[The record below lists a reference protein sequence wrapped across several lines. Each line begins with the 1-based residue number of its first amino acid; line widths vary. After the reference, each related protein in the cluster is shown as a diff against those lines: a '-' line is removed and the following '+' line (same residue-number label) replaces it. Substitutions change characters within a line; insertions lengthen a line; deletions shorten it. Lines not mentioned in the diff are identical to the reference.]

1 MAGVGILG
9 AIGGTALG
17 IGTALIQHRLNEQS
31 ANKADQRTRQLY
43 HDLYSPAAQAEQIRR
58 AGLSLGLMYA
68 KGGLGGSGQSGAQ
81 AAGTSVNPV
90 NIDIMGTMLGLS
102 QKKNIDADTAKKEA
116 EKNEIISRTKE
127 TDQRILNLLEENKLT
142 IAKTAYQNL
151 VNLLTN
157 YDIKFKDETIETD
170 IEQRKVE
177 LAKMVEDYRTAYNN
191 AERSGIQLEIENSTA
206 AAKIKQE
213 MQKVIL
219 NDLEAQIKRSNLQ
232 INAAQLEKIQT
243 EIIEKRLTNAWID
256 IKNEEDINKL
266 RHDIQMDLYD
276 MDIKDRQQNY
286 NIAKGIMDSFLSVA
300 KIAIKG
306 QVLSTIK

>member
-1 MAGVGILG
+1 MSIFGTVAGSLLG
-9 AIGGTALG
+9 LG
-17 IGTALIQHRLNEQS
+17 LANYQQKMNEQS
-31 ANKADQRTRQLY
+31 AVNADKRTRALY
-43 HDLYSPAAQAEQIRR
+43 HDLYSPQAQIEQYKK
-58 AGLSLGLMYA
+58 AGLSIGLLA
-68 KGGLGGSGQSGAQ
+68 SKGAGMQGTSGAQ
-81 AAGTSVNPV
+81 AAATQVNPV
-90 NIDIMGTMLGLS
+90 NMDIMGTLLSLS

-116 EKNEIISRTKE
+116 EKNEILSRTKE

-151 VNLLTN
+151 INVLTN

-213 MQKVIL
+213 LQKVVL
-219 NDLEAQIKRSNLQ
+219 NDLETQIKRSNLQ

-243 EIIEKRLTNAWID
+243 EIIEKRLSNAWID

-276 MDIKDRQQNY
+276 MGLKDRQQNY
-286 NIAKGIMDSFLSVA
+286 NIAKGIIDSFLSVA
-300 KIAIKG
+300 KLTK
-306 QVLSTIK
+306 